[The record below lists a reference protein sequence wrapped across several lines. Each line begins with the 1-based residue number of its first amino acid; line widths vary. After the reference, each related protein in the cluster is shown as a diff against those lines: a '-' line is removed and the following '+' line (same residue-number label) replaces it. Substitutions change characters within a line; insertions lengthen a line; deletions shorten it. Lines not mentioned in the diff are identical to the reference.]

1 MLAGVSVDYYVRLEQ
16 AASPARRNCGEN
28 SARLAVRRRTVL
40 TIRARGSVAV
50 DTCMGDLRLLVFESH
65 GRTCCLR
72 PGGWIVLAWVT

>member
-1 MLAGVSVDYYVRLEQ
+1 MLEGVSVDCYVRLEQ